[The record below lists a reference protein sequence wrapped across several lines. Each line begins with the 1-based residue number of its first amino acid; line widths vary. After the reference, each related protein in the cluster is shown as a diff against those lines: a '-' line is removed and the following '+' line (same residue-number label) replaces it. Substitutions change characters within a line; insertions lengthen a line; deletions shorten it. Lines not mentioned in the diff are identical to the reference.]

1 MMGKS
6 YQERRVFIR
15 DEEAKNI
22 YTNKAYQEMTGCT
35 REELMEYCPSM
46 KHIP

>member
-1 MMGKS
+1 MGKS
-6 YQERRVFIR
+6 YQERGVFIY

-22 YTNKAYQEMTGCT
+22 YTNKAYQEMTRCT
-35 REELMEYCPSM
+35 REELLKYCPSM